1 MKKIYSYIILLLVSF
16 CWVSCNNEW
25 EDEQYEQYVS
35 FKAPIGS
42 NGVTDIYIRYKKDGK
57 VTYQLPVI
65 ISGSTFNEK
74 DLNVKVEVDND
85 TLGILNNERFGRE
98 DLSYIIHSGFISGYQ
113 NRYGDNLKPPTNVYH
128 RMTA

>member
-85 TLGILNNERFGRE
+85 TLGILNPLQVIE
-98 DLSYIIHSGFISGYQ
+98 DMRKIYISYSLHLSIIIFLVQ
-113 NRYGDNLKPPTNVYH
+113 
-128 RMTA
+128 